1 MQPQTCHTLAMKST
15 WDPDRY
21 LRFAAQ
27 RRQPYED
34 LVAMVQPKSGMRVV
48 DLGCGPGTLT
58 VDLAERLGA
67 AEILGIDSSDT
78 MLAKAQ
84 ALATESVRF
93 EPGDIATAP
102 LGEGLDLM
110 FSNAAL
116 HWLPDHAK
124 LFARLRGALAPR
136 GQLAVQM
143 PANFEQP
150 THTTATELAAEA
162 PYAEALGGRTGG
174 AAVDSPEDY
183 AVLLHDLGFACQH
196 VRQVIYLHEL
206 PGPEAVV
213 EWVEGSMLTWY
224 AQQLGSALY
233 EPFAEEY
240 RRRLLARLPDRQPLP
255 FTYRRILLWAQL
267 GDEPGSAPAR

>member
-1 MQPQTCHTLAMKST
+1 MKSA

-21 LRFAAQ
+21 LRFAEQ

-34 LVAMVQPKSGMRVV
+34 LVGMVQPKPGMRVV
-48 DLGCGPGTLT
+48 DLGCGPGALT

-67 AEILGIDSSDT
+67 ASVVGIDSSDT

-84 ALATESVRF
+84 PLATEAVRF
-93 EPGDIATAP
+93 ELGDIATAP
-102 LGEGLDLM
+102 LGEGLDLV

-116 HWLPDHAK
+116 HWLPDHPR
-124 LFARLRGALAPR
+124 LFARLREALAPG

-150 THTTATELAAEA
+150 THTTAAELAAEA
-162 PYAEALGGRTGG
+162 PYAEALGGRTAG
-174 AAVDSPEDY
+174 AAVDSPEAY
-183 AVLLHDLGFACQH
+183 AVLLHDLGFGWQH

-206 PGPEAVV
+206 PGPESVV

-224 AQQLGSALY
+224 AQQLGPTLY
-233 EPFAEEY
+233 ASFASEY
-240 RRRLLARLPDRQPLP
+240 RRRLLLRLPDRRPLP
-255 FTYRRILLWAQL
+255 FTYRRILLWGQR
-267 GDEPGSAPAR
+267 GSGAEG